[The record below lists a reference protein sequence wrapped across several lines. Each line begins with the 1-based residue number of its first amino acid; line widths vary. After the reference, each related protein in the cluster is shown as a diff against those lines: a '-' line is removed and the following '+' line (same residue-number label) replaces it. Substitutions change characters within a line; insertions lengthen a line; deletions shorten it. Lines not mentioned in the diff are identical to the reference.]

1 MDTRPLLTNDDEDRT
16 EIDRIPAPLQH
27 ALRAGFS
34 VPPPKKKPLYPP
46 PLPVAL
52 TRKRPALLTESDE
65 AWLGTLPPAA
75 RAVLE
80 AARHAPAEWPVA
92 PRLNH
97 AIVRPVATDGTV
109 PLVSAELETIDA

>member
-1 MDTRPLLTNDDEDRT
+1 MT

-27 ALRAGFS
+27 ALRAGLS
-34 VPPPKKKPLYPP
+34 VPPPKKKPFYPP
-46 PLPVAL
+46 PLPIAL
-52 TRKRPALLTESDE
+52 TRKRPALVTESDE
-65 AWLGTLPPAA
+65 LWLDTLPHAA

-80 AARHAPAEWPVA
+80 AARHCPPEWPVA
-92 PRLNH
+92 PRLPN

>member
-1 MDTRPLLTNDDEDRT
+1 MAKPPTASAARSNPLR
-16 EIDRIPAPLQH
+16 
-27 ALRAGFS
+27 ALRS
-34 VPPPKKKPLYPP
+34 VRRSI
-46 PLPVAL
+46 VAQAI
-52 TRKRPALLTESDE
+52 TAVCTALIGAETALNALDARVGDGDT
-65 AWLGTLPPAA
+65 GTTFASAA